1 MTFDDELI
9 GAYLDG
15 ELNEIVRL
23 RLEDAAKQ
31 DPALRERLRAQERL
45 RTSLA
50 AHFAPVLAEPV
61 PQRLAGLLEGREGNQ
76 VVSIEAARERRSAR
90 RLWVP
95 AAMAASLAAGL
106 FAGQMLPPGPGPGQD
121 PLVAEGQIAQA
132 LDTQL
137 ASAPPAAAAVR
148 VGVTF
153 RDGAGHICRT
163 FDGAQ
168 AGLACR
174 EGDGWRLRL
183 LAPGSAPQPGE
194 FAQAGSGPA
203 LVLQAAQEAMAGE
216 PMGAQEE
223 RQAHG
228 RGWR

>member
-15 ELNEIVRL
+15 ELNEIIRL
-23 RLEDAAKQ
+23 RLEDTAEQ
-31 DPALRERLRAQERL
+31 DPALRKRLREQERLRA
-45 RTSLA
+45 SVA

-61 PQRLAGLLEGREGNQ
+61 PRRLTSLLERPEGGTAIPIA
-76 VVSIEAARERRSAR
+76 SARERRSAR

-106 FAGQMLPPGPGPGQD
+106 FAGQILPSGDRRAGD
-121 PLVAEGQIAQA
+121 PLFADGEIAQA

-137 ASAPPAAAAVR
+137 ASAQPAQAPVT

-153 RDGAGHICRT
+153 RDADGQICRT

-174 EGDGWRLRL
+174 QGSGWRLRV
-183 LAPGSAPQPGE
+183 LAPGSAPQAGE
-194 FAQAGSGPA
+194 FAQAGSGA
-203 LVLQAAQEAMAGE
+203 AIVLQAAQDAMAGE
-216 PMGAQEE
+216 PMGPDEEVQAQS
-223 RQAHG
+223 

>member
-15 ELNEIVRL
+15 ELNEIIRL
-23 RLEDAAKQ
+23 RLEEAAHRE
-31 DPALRERLRAQERL
+31 PALRERLQEQERL
-45 RTSLA
+45 RSRLE
-50 AHFAPVLAEPV
+50 AHFAPALAEDV
-61 PQRLAGLLEGREGNQ
+61 PERLIGLLKTSTQSE
-76 VVSIEAARERRSAR
+76 VVPIEPARARRAAG

-106 FAGQMLPPGPGPGQD
+106 VGGQLLRSGGRPVVD
-121 PLVAEGQIAQA
+121 PLIPQGQIAQA

-137 ASAPPAAAAVR
+137 ASSQPPDAAVK

-153 RDGAGHICRT
+153 RGTDGQICRT

-168 AGLACR
+168 AGFACR
-174 EGDGWRLRL
+174 QEDQWRLQL
-183 LAPGSAPQPGE
+183 LAPGAASKAGE
-194 FAQAGSGPA
+194 FAQASGA
-203 LVLQAAQEAMAGE
+203 SVVVMQAAQEAMSGDPLDHE
-216 PMGAQEE
+216 QE
-223 RQAHG
+223 RQAQS

>member
-23 RLEDAAKQ
+23 RLEDAAEQ
-31 DPALRERLRAQERL
+31 DPALRERLREQEGL
-45 RTSLA
+45 RASLA

-61 PQRLAGLLEGREGNQ
+61 PERLASMLDGREGGE
-76 VVSIEAARERRSAR
+76 VVSIEVARERRSAR

-106 FAGQMLPPGPGPGQD
+106 FAGQILPPGDRPAGD
-121 PLVAEGQIAQA
+121 PLFADGEIARA

-137 ASAPPAAAAVR
+137 ASAQPARAPVK

-153 RDGAGHICRT
+153 RDADGQICRT

-174 EGDGWRLRL
+174 HGSGWRLRL
-183 LAPGSAPQPGE
+183 LAPGSAPQAGE
-194 FAQAGSGPA
+194 FAQAGSGA
-203 LVLQAAQEAMAGE
+203 AIVLQAAQDAMAGE
-216 PMGAQEE
+216 PMGPDEE
-223 RQAHG
+223 RQAQG